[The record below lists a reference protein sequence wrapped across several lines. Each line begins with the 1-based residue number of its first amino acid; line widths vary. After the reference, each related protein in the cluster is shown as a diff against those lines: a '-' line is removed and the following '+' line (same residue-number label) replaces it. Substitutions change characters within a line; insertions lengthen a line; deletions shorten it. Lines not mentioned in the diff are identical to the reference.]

1 MWSHY
6 ANGHQ
11 GFCVGFDYSKLLELF
26 DRYAD
31 DDRLIDDHPI
41 EYCGNYPILNPYEM
55 DDVTLVQRLL
65 TIKSSDWAYE
75 KEHRL
80 ILVGETDKE
89 IILDEG
95 TIVEVIL
102 GCRMSSEHKDEIITV
117 LRQRPTRVRLFQ
129 AKEKRKRFGLDFLE
143 IDY

>member
-31 DDRLIDDHPI
+31 DDRLIDDHSI
-41 EYCGNYPILNPYEM
+41 EYCGNYPILNPSEM
-55 DDVTLVQRLL
+55 KNEEVVKRQI
-65 TIKSSDWAYE
+65 TIKSSDWKYE
-75 KEHRL
+75 KEHRFIL
-80 ILVGETDKE
+80 IGETKKKVLLPD
-89 IILDEG
+89 G
-95 TIVEVIL
+95 IVSEVIL
-102 GCRMSSEHKDEIITV
+102 GCRMPSEHMDEIIGV
-117 LRQRPTRVRLFQ
+117 LRQRATRIRLFQ
-129 AKEKRKRFGLDFLE
+129 AREKRDRFGLDFLE